1 MGAILVIV
9 GCSRRSKKSSYQNDT
24 IDTSNLFFMTDLR
37 GYFFVSL
44 GRPKHHQL
52 LIIAAVV
59 LMTSIPASGEFWFT
73 RMGMWVC
80 AASPLSATR
89 PHRISCGSGLS
100 TALRTDVSTAV
111 CDASYGI
118 KVQYVNFSILQY
130 KPAKHCF
137 STIHL
142 GVGRYADRSPLDQ
155 SPIDG

>member
-52 LIIAAVV
+52 LIVAAVV

-73 RMGMWVC
+73 RMGMCGLRSFALVGNQ
-80 AASPLSATR
+80 AAQNFVWEW
-89 PHRISCGSGLS
+89 I
-100 TALRTDVSTAV
+100 V
-111 CDASYGI
+111 YGI
-118 KVQYVNFSILQY
+118 EN
-130 KPAKHCF
+130 
-137 STIHL
+137 
-142 GVGRYADRSPLDQ
+142 GRQHRSVRCQLWDQ
-155 SPIDG
+155 SPVCEFFNSPV